1 MPPGGFVYR
10 LPWFFPTGISL
21 AFLLVT
27 GRYFAPVVFTVTFL
41 SGIAF
46 HSTYEPAWVTLVVS
60 LVITAALTAGAV
72 WIRDRLEKN
81 IESGI
86 SSVFFPAAMVT
97 LVVPFLACVSWASL
111 VGSIQLTFSSQ
122 LRLIFLDW
130 WLSESIEV
138 AVVTPFA
145 LVYLIP
151 FFDRL
156 SRGAFRLPL
165 YQILSYRLRRELVI
179 EFLFWSVIVLIVL
192 VATFLLRPLIGYRLL
207 YLAFVPVIVVS
218 IRLGVEGVIPINLI
232 ANIGSILL
240 LRIYGEFQRTTVVEY
255 QILLLAISISA
266 LGLGTVI
273 SDRRRLFEALR
284 AMQLGLERRV
294 RERTRELFETNQRL
308 EDKIREQEATQ
319 EALQESEFR
328 YRRLFERNLAG
339 VFSHHPEKGI
349 IECNLA
355 FARAFGYNTPEEIL
369 SVPNFTLFENVEQ
382 RREFI
387 DMLLASGS
395 VIAYEG
401 CGKRKDGSR
410 VWFLVNAN
418 LLGTGGG
425 RGTVEGTLID
435 ITERKQLED
444 QFRQAQ
450 KMEAIGRLAGG
461 VAHDFNNILMAITG
475 YSQLAMDR
483 LDSEDP
489 IYKDLAEIARSA
501 ERAAGLTRQ
510 LLAFSRQQ
518 VLETQRVNLNEEIK
532 EMENLLSRVLG
543 EDVRLEVELDPQLG
557 QVEADPGQIQQVV
570 LNLVIN
576 ARDAMPTGGRLA
588 IITKNAVIED
598 SNEHLDLKP
607 GEYVSLVI
615 SDEGIGMDLET
626 QRRIF
631 DPFFTTKEQGKGT
644 GLGLSTVYGI
654 VKQTGGG
661 IEVESSP
668 GSGSTFRL
676 YLPKRVP

>member
-1 MPPGGFVYR
+1 
-10 LPWFFPTGISL
+10 
-21 AFLLVT
+21 
-27 GRYFAPVVFTVTFL
+27 
-41 SGIAF
+41 
-46 HSTYEPAWVTLVVS
+46 
-60 LVITAALTAGAV
+60 
-72 WIRDRLEKN
+72 
-81 IESGI
+81 
-86 SSVFFPAAMVT
+86 
-97 LVVPFLACVSWASL
+97 
-111 VGSIQLTFSSQ
+111 
-122 LRLIFLDW
+122 
-130 WLSESIEV
+130 
-138 AVVTPFA
+138 
-145 LVYLIP
+145 
-151 FFDRL
+151 
-156 SRGAFRLPL
+156 
-165 YQILSYRLRRELVI
+165 
-179 EFLFWSVIVLIVL
+179 
-192 VATFLLRPLIGYRLL
+192 
-207 YLAFVPVIVVS
+207 
-218 IRLGVEGVIPINLI
+218 
-232 ANIGSILL
+232 
-240 LRIYGEFQRTTVVEY
+240 
-255 QILLLAISISA
+255 
-266 LGLGTVI
+266 
-273 SDRRRLFEALR
+273 
-284 AMQLGLERRV
+284 
-294 RERTRELFETNQRL
+294 
-308 EDKIREQEATQ
+308 
-319 EALQESEFR
+319 
-328 YRRLFERNLAG
+328 
-339 VFSHHPEKGI
+339 
-349 IECNLA
+349 
-355 FARAFGYNTPEEIL
+355 
-369 SVPNFTLFENVEQ
+369 
-382 RREFI
+382 
-387 DMLLASGS
+387 
-395 VIAYEG
+395 
-401 CGKRKDGSR
+401 
-410 VWFLVNAN
+410 
-418 LLGTGGG
+418 
-425 RGTVEGTLID
+425 
-435 ITERKQLED
+435 
-444 QFRQAQ
+444 
-450 KMEAIGRLAGG
+450 MEAIGRLAGG